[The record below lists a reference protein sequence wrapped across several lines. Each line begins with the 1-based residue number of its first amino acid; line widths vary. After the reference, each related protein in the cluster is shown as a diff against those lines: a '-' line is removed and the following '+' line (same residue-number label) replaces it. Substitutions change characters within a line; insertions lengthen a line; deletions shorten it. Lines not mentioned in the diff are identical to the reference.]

1 MRSEGCTVATKI
13 ARTNLP
19 FLRPPFTV
27 MAGCQLENYR
37 EDEECPGRVTIDED
51 GTEEWAVERIL
62 SKRKEDGDWKY
73 EIKWHGWPK

>member
-1 MRSEGCTVATKI
+1 
-13 ARTNLP
+13 
-19 FLRPPFTV
+19 